1 MEKKGRD
8 RFGDIIGKSQVMRR
22 VYRQIEKVAQY
33 DVPVLIAG
41 ETGTGK
47 DMVAMEIHRASNKP
61 DELFFPINM
70 GAIPKELVGSTLFG
84 HEKGAFTGAV
94 SRKKGLFE
102 TASGGTLFLDEI
114 GTIDEQTQIALL
126 RTIED
131 KKVRRVG
138 GTSYITCD
146 VRLIAATNINLADA
160 VASGE
165 FREDLY
171 YRLNI
176 FSIYMPPLRK
186 RRGDIMVLAETFS
199 KRYAKEF
206 AKDIRGFS
214 QEAKRCLNDNLWPGN
229 VRELENAIIRS
240 VINADR
246 DIITPDLL
254 NGETHPSKSDSDRGE
269 VKVGMTLEE
278 AERELIMLTLKQVRG
293 HKGDAARM
301 LGLSRKGF
309 YNKLKKY
316 NL

>member
-33 DVPVLIAG
+33 DVPVLITG

-160 VASGE
+160 VASGD

-199 KRYAKEF
+199 KRYAEEF

-214 QEAKRCLNDNLWPGN
+214 QEAKRYLNNNLWPGN

-240 VINADR
+240 VINTDK
-246 DIITPDLL
+246 DIIMPELL
-254 NGETHPSKSDSDRGE
+254 NGEAHPSKSDSEGGAVR
-269 VKVGMTLEE
+269 VGMTLEE
-278 AERELIMLTLKQVRG
+278 AEKELILLTLKQVSG